1 MSDTQ
6 NSTPAAIGQRLQ
18 SLREAGAPA
27 RLPWRWHHAQ
37 SLQARLATLPPA
49 VSVHL
54 EAALERAVQACE
66 HEMAAARPVAPT
78 HSQSQGQALLRTLND
93 TLGQRRERDVR
104 DAALAGEAI
113 DPTELPSLRR
123 FRASWSRYA
132 AEDQVA
138 QAIGRSPDNAG
149 PLNSHAL
156 VLRSLALMRELSPDY
171 LRRFMAQLDSL
182 LWLDDLAQRPASA
195 KVAKPAKPASPAK
208 KPRSRS

>member
-1 MSDTQ
+1 MTDTQ
-6 NSTPAAIGQRLQ
+6 NSTPTAIGQRLQ
-18 SLREAGAPA
+18 ALREAGAPE

-37 SLQARLATLPPA
+37 ALQARLATLPPA
-49 VSVHL
+49 VSAHL

-123 FRASWSRYA
+123 FRTSWSRFA

-182 LWLDDLAQRPASA
+182 LWLEDLAQRPSSA
-195 KVAKPAKPASPAK
+195 KAAKPAKPASPAK
-208 KPRSRS
+208 RPRGRS

>member
-1 MSDTQ
+1 MTDTQ
-6 NSTPAAIGQRLQ
+6 NGTPTAIGPRLQ
-18 SLREAGAPA
+18 ALREAGAPA

-66 HEMAAARPVAPT
+66 HDMAAPRPLAPAP
-78 HSQSQGQALLRTLND
+78 SQGQGQALLRTLNE
-93 TLGQRRERDVR
+93 TLSQRRERDVR
-104 DAALAGEAI
+104 NAALAGEAI
-113 DPTELPSLRR
+113 DPSELPSLRR

-132 AEDQVA
+132 AEDQVV
-138 QAIGRSPDNAG
+138 QAMGRSPDNAG

-182 LWLDDLAQRPASA
+182 LWLEDLAQRPASA
-195 KVAKPAKPASPAK
+195 KVAKPAKPASLAK

>member
-1 MSDTQ
+1 MNDTQ
-6 NSTPAAIGQRLQ
+6 NGVPTAIGPRLQ
-18 SLREAGAPA
+18 ALREAGAPE

-66 HEMAAARPVAPT
+66 HDMAAPRPLAPAP
-78 HSQSQGQALLRTLND
+78 SQGQGQALLRTLNE
-93 TLGQRRERDVR
+93 TLSQRRERDAR
-104 DAALAGEAI
+104 AAALAGEAI

-132 AEDQVA
+132 AEDQVV
-138 QAIGRSPDNAG
+138 QAMGRSPDNAG

-182 LWLDDLAQRPASA
+182 LWLEDLAQRPASA
-195 KVAKPAKPASPAK
+195 KVAKPAKPASLAK

>member
-1 MSDTQ
+1 MSNTQ
-6 NSTPAAIGQRLQ
+6 NSTPTAIGQRLQ
-18 SLREAGAPA
+18 ALREAGAPA

-49 VSVHL
+49 VSAHL

-66 HEMAAARPVAPT
+66 HEMAAARPVAPA
-78 HSQSQGQALLRTLND
+78 HSQSQAQALLRTLND

-132 AEDQVA
+132 AEDQVV
-138 QAIGRSPDNAG
+138 QAMGRSPDKAG

-182 LWLDDLAQRPASA
+182 LWLEDLAQRPASA
-195 KVAKPAKPASPAK
+195 KVAKPAKPASPAR